1 MKKIVFN
8 RVVLDINGEPITNA
22 NSLNLLQRQALPQ
35 LKDNAQVAAMMQKM
49 KTPITFGSIVLPN
62 LLNAKTNND
71 EEAIMLFNLAK
82 VIRDSLATNAE
93 TVSEV
98 SDELFDLISKIM
110 KNQNV
115 TVKVRFKEMIDE
127 LNAPA

>member
-8 RVVLDINGEPITNA
+8 RVVLDINGEPIINA

-49 KTPITFGSIVLPN
+49 NTPITFGSIVLPN

-127 LNAPA
+127 LNTPA

>member
-8 RVVLDINGEPITNA
+8 RVVLDINGEPIINA

-49 KTPITFGSIVLPN
+49 NTPITFGSIVLPN

-115 TVKVRFKEMIDE
+115 KSLERKNF
-127 LNAPA
+127 